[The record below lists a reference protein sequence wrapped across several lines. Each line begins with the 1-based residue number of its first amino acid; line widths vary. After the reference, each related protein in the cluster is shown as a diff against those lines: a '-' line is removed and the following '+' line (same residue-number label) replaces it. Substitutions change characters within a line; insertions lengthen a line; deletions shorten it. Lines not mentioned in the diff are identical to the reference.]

1 MLNRTRLTLAIAIL
15 LLVPNV
21 AYAQSKEAFQD
32 AMRKLWSEHV
42 VYTRL
47 FIVSAAAGLPDQ
59 DATTQRLLQNQTDIG
74 NAVAE
79 FYGRDA
85 GDKLTALLKDHILIA
100 ASIVTAAKA
109 GDNAKVTSENQRWRQ
124 NATDIAKFLHGANP
138 KHWPEATLQS
148 AMFAH
153 LDQTL
158 DEATNQLKGNYA
170 ASIKDYDRAHEHI
183 LMMADTLSDGIIA
196 QFPKKFISHVG
207 GMKH

>member
-1 MLNRTRLTLAIAIL
+1 MLNKARIPFVIAIL

-21 AYAQSKEAFQD
+21 TYAHSKSSFQD
-32 AMRKLWSEHV
+32 AMRRLWSDHV
-42 VYTRL
+42 AYTRL
-47 FIVSAAAGLPDQ
+47 FIVSAAAGSADK

-85 GDKLTALLKDHILIA
+85 GNKLTALLRDHILIA
-100 ASIVTAAKA
+100 ANIVTAAKA

-148 AMFAH
+148 AMFMH

-158 DEATNQLKGNYA
+158 NEATHELKGEYA
-170 ASIKDYDRAHEHI
+170 ASIKDYDEAMDHM
-183 LMMADTLSDGIIA
+183 LMVADTLSDGIIA
-196 QFPKKFISHVG
+196 QFPSKFSSAGGKK
-207 GMKH
+207 K